1 MGASL
6 ATMQT
11 MQAALDEVKADL
23 EELKKMKPKV
33 DELMQKTKILSDLTV
48 DVNKTKL
55 KSFFS

>member
-11 MQAALDEVKADL
+11 MKAALDEVKADL

-33 DELMQKTKILSDLTV
+33 DELL
-48 DVNKTKL
+48 
-55 KSFFS
+55 